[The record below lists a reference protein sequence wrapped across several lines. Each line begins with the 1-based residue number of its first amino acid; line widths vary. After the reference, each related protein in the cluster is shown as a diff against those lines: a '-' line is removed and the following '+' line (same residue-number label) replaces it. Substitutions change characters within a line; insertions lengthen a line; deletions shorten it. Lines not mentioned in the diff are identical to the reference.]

1 MEELVLKAQHGDV
14 QAFTDLILML
24 KHDLYKIAKM
34 RLVSNDDIDDAIQE
48 TMIEAFNNIRK
59 LKKIES
65 FKPWII
71 KILINKCNRIYRK
84 KKMKEVT
91 FEDDI
96 NNYLDRECEHLSES
110 DIDFY
115 LLIKCLN
122 YEERIIVTLYYL
134 ECYTSKEISQ
144 ILNINENTV
153 KTKLARAKIKIK
165 NNYKEESI

>member
-1 MEELVLKAQHGDV
+1 MEELVLKAQHGDE
-14 QAFTDLILML
+14 QAFTDLILTL

-34 RLVSNDDIDDAIQE
+34 RIVSNDDIDDAIQE

-71 KILINKCNRIYRK
+71 KILINKCNKIYQK
-84 KKMKEVT
+84 KKMNEIT
-91 FEDDI
+91 FEEDI
-96 NNYLDRECEHLSES
+96 ENYLVHESAHLSEN
-110 DIDFY
+110 DMDFY
-115 LLIKCLN
+115 LLIKCLK

-134 ECYTSKEISQ
+134 ECYTTKEISQ
-144 ILNINENTV
+144 ILSINENTI

>member
-1 MEELVLKAQHGDV
+1 MKAQHGDE

-34 RLVSNDDIDDAIQE
+34 RIVSNDDIDDAIQE
-48 TMIEAFNNIRK
+48 TMIEAFKNIKK

-71 KILINKCNRIYRK
+71 KILINKCNKIYQK
-84 KKMKEVT
+84 KKMNEIT
-91 FEDDI
+91 FEEDI
-96 NNYLDRECEHLSES
+96 DNYLVHESEHLSEN
-110 DIDFY
+110 DMDFY

-134 ECYTSKEISQ
+134 ECYTTKEISQ
-144 ILNINENTV
+144 ILGINENTI
-153 KTKLARAKIKIK
+153 KTKLARAKMKIK